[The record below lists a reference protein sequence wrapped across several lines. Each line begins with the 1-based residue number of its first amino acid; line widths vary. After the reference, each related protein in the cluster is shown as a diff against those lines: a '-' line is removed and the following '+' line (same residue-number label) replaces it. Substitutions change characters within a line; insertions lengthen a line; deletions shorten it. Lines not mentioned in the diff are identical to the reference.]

1 MADTVQRLAGA
12 ALAVTALTVVQ
23 KVVGFLT
30 ELAVA
35 GAFGASAATDAY
47 LVGLTLPYL
56 VANTAMAGL
65 SLALVPAL
73 TGALTGAGP
82 AAAVG
87 LSRRYLRRLGFGG
100 LLVAL
105 LGGAVLP
112 WAVAPVTGGWSP
124 ELRRLAVASGW
135 LAWPAVALGAVA
147 AVYQALLHSH
157 RVFLFTPLGIILQN
171 LAVAVPALW
180 FSHLGPLVLAGG
192 YTAGVGLHLVLYL
205 LAWRAVC
212 RRVRG
217 GSPLAGS
224 AQPEGSPPVAEPAAP
239 AGPGAASPGAAPG
252 QPRALLLPLVAWSL
266 LGQAPTLIERL
277 YAGWLPSG
285 AVSAYYYAYKL
296 RQLPVETAVQA
307 VATVTYPALAAA
319 ATLGRRQELRTTVL
333 EGVRLGLL
341 AALPAAV
348 GLGVL
353 AEPIVRVVY
362 ERGAFGAGATAMTAG
377 ALAGY
382 APGVPAQAVAT
393 VLAYTLFATG
403 RPWWPPIALSLAALI
418 QAGTAWLLLPAAGA
432 AALPWASSVAAGAAG
447 VGLALA
453 WTRHQSAPVPWRQA
467 VAPPLLATLP
477 VAAVSLVA
485 AGPLRQMPPG
495 PGLTLGL
502 LATIGAAVLVFL
514 LALVR
519 LRLPEADLL
528 FRKLVRPFRARNRG
542 EG

>member
-73 TGALTGAGP
+73 TGALAGAGAG
-82 AAAVG
+82 AALG
-87 LSRRYLRRLGFGG
+87 LARRYLRRLGLGG
-100 LLVAL
+100 LIVAL

-112 WAVAPVTGGWSP
+112 WAVAPVTAGWSP

-135 LAWPAVALGAVA
+135 IAWPAVALGAVA

-157 RVFLFTPLGIILQN
+157 RVFYFTPLGIILQN

-180 FSHLGPLVLAGG
+180 LSHLGPLVLAGG
-192 YTAGVGLHLVLYL
+192 YTAGVGLHLLLYL
-205 LAWRAVC
+205 LAWQAVS

-217 GSPLAGS
+217 GSRPAGS
-224 AQPEGSPPVAEPAAP
+224 AQPAGFSPEAQPAPP
-239 AGPGAASPGAAPG
+239 AGPGAAGPGEAPG
-252 QPRALLLPLVAWSL
+252 QPRALLVPLVAWSL

-277 YAGWLPSG
+277 FAGWVPPG

-296 RQLPVETAVQA
+296 RQFPVETAVQA

-319 ATLGRRQELRTTVL
+319 AALGRRQELGATVA

-341 AALPAAV
+341 GALPAAV

-362 ERGAFGAGATAMTAG
+362 ERGAFGPGATAMTAG

-382 APGVPAQAVAT
+382 APGIPAQAVAT

-403 RPWWPPIALSLAALI
+403 RPWWPPVALFLAALV

-447 VGLALA
+447 AGLALA
-453 WTRHQSAPVPWRQA
+453 WARGQGARVPWRQV
-467 VAPPLLATLP
+467 VAPPFLATLP

-485 AGPLRQMPPG
+485 AGPLRRLPPG
-495 PGLTLGL
+495 PGLALGL
-502 LATIGAAVLVFL
+502 LGTIGAAVLAFL
-514 LALVR
+514 LALAR
-519 LRLPEADLL
+519 MRLPEADLL
-528 FRKLVRPFRARNRG
+528 LRKLFRLFPARNRP